1 MINTSKGCFA
11 LLNNIICLTASLIES
26 WQCLFVQVGFI
37 VTSLSYFDYF
47 SGLLVF
53 FNAGSALQHV
63 GRAGQGKQLMDRRQ
77 EQVFSCEILAPGFA
91 RAPVAG
97 TGPACPGQ
105 GHQCRDRTTSA
116 VPCPHCARSAVP
128 HVLQSQVSAPS
139 PGALSVPKHSAALGI
154 AQHATAFDVPKHPTA
169 LGAHILLA
177 FRGVR
182 SPCGAGSWVRC
193 VVTHWGHADPGSSK
207 DTGGL
212 WGPQGWLGKYGHIWR
227 GQLGTQH
234 GDSDPVAGHSD
245 WVLTHQSAAGLADVL
260 LTECCMVFIALCPCS
275 GFAPTAGVPAVA
287 GDSLG
292 QGPGWMGSGGSPS
305 IRRRRGLETQTAN
318 NLDMKRA
325 ADASLATLKSIR
337 CKKTLCPCIWCLLLM
352 PPLVLD

>member
-1 MINTSKGCFA
+1 MKSWLLA
-11 LLNNIICLTASLIES
+11 LPGHLWL
-26 WQCLFVQVGFI
+26 
-37 VTSLSYFDYF
+37 
-47 SGLLVF
+47 GL
-53 FNAGSALQHV
+53 GQHV
-63 GRAGQGKQLMDRRQ
+63 QDRAT
-77 EQVFSCEILAPGFA
+77 S
-91 RAPVAG
+91 AG
-97 TGPACPGQ
+97 TGPPVP
-105 GHQCRDRTTSA
+105 

-128 HVLQSQVSAPS
+128 PVLQSQVSALS

-154 AQHATAFDVPKHPTA
+154 VEHATVFGVPKHPTAFDVPKHSTA

-212 WGPQGWLGKYGHIWR
+212 WGPQGWLGKHGHISR

-245 WVLTHQSAAGLADVL
+245 WVLTHQSAACLAEVL

-275 GFAPTAGVPAVA
+275 GFGPTAGVPAVA
-287 GDSLG
+287 ADSLG
-292 QGPGWMGSGGSPS
+292 QGPGWTGSRGSPS
-305 IRRRRGLETQTAN
+305 IRRRQALETQTAN

-337 CKKTLCPCIWCLLLM
+337 CKKTPLPLHLVFAAHASSCP
-352 PPLVLD
+352 